1 MKAAV
6 LRQVGAPL
14 EIEDVAI
21 SKPGPH
27 EVLLRAKAT
36 GVCHS
41 DLHFQSGAYPTALP
55 TVLGHECAGVVEQVG
70 SEVRTVKPGDHVV
83 TCLSA
88 FCGHCEF
95 CVSGHL
101 SLCEEPD
108 VQRAKDAEPR
118 LGSGDAPMSQF
129 LNLSAFA
136 EQLLIHENACV
147 KIREDMPM
155 DRAALIGCAVTTA
168 YGSVVRTAE
177 VRPGQS
183 VAVLGCGGIGLA
195 TINAAA
201 IAGAGRIIAIDRV
214 AEKEQLARGFGATDF
229 IDASDGEVWK
239 KVLGMTGGGVD
250 HALEA
255 IGLASTTEDAFRML
269 RRRGTATVIGMIP
282 VGQKVSLNGYE
293 FLQEK
298 TLRGSNMGSNLF
310 PVDIPRLVDFYMS
323 GKLKLDELI
332 SRRIKLDQVN
342 EAFEEMKTGAIARS
356 VVLFDD

>member
-6 LRQVGAPL
+6 LRAVGAPL
-14 EIEDVAI
+14 EIEDITI
-21 SKPGPH
+21 SKPAPH
-27 EVLLRAKAT
+27 EVLIRAVAT

-41 DLHFQSGAYPTALP
+41 DLHFQKGHYPAALP

-70 SEVRTVKPGDHVV
+70 AEVRTVKPGDHVV

-101 SLCEEPD
+101 SLCEEPEL
-108 VQRAKDAEPR
+108 QRGKDEPPR
-118 LGSGDAPMSQF
+118 IGTGDKPMTQF

-136 EQLLIHENACV
+136 EQLLIHEHACV
-147 KIREDMPM
+147 KIRPDMPL

-214 AEKEQLARGFGATDF
+214 ASKEQLARDFGATDF
-229 IDASDGEVWK
+229 VDASEGDVWK
-239 KVLGMTGGGVD
+239 KVLSMTSGGVD
-250 HALEA
+250 HAFEA
-255 IGLASTTEDAFRML
+255 IGLTATAEDAFRML
-269 RRRGTATVIGMIP
+269 RRRGIATIIGMIP
-282 VGQKVSLNGYE
+282 VGQKLSLNGYE
-293 FLQEK
+293 FLKEK
-298 TLRGSNMGSNLF
+298 QIRGSFMGSNQF
-310 PVDIPRLVDFYMS
+310 PVDIPRIVDFYMS
-323 GKLKLDELI
+323 GRLKLDEMI
-332 SRRIKLDQVN
+332 SRRIRLDQVN
-342 EAFEEMKTGAIARS
+342 EAFAEMESGAIARS
-356 VVLFDD
+356 VITFD

>member
-6 LRQVGAPL
+6 LRAVGAPL

-27 EVLLRAKAT
+27 EVLIRAAAT

-41 DLHFQSGAYPTALP
+41 DLHFQKGHYPAALP
-55 TVLGHECAGVVEQVG
+55 TVLGHECAGVVEQIG

-101 SLCEEPD
+101 SLCEEPEL
-108 VQRAKDAEPR
+108 QRAKDEPPR
-118 LGSGDAPMSQF
+118 LSTGDKPMAQF

-136 EQLLIHENACV
+136 EQLLIHEHACV
-147 KIREDMPM
+147 KIRPDMPL

-168 YGSVVRTAE
+168 YGSVIRTAE

-214 AEKEQLARGFGATDF
+214 ASKEQLAREFGASDF
-229 IDASDGEVWK
+229 VDASDGDVWK
-239 KVLGMTGGGVD
+239 KVLSMTAGGVD
-250 HALEA
+250 HAFEA
-255 IGLASTTEDAFRML
+255 IGLTATAEDAFRML
-269 RRRGTATVIGMIP
+269 RRRGIATIIGMIP
-282 VGQKVSLNGYE
+282 VGQKLSLNGYE
-293 FLQEK
+293 FLKEK
-298 TLRGSNMGSNLF
+298 QIRGSFMGSNQF
-310 PVDIPRLVDFYMS
+310 PIDIPRIVDFYMS
-323 GKLKLDELI
+323 GRLKLDEMI
-332 SRRIKLDQVN
+332 SRRIRLDQIN
-342 EAFEEMKTGAIARS
+342 EAFTEMESGAIARS
-356 VVLFDD
+356 VVTFD

>member
-6 LRQVGAPL
+6 LRAVGAPL

-27 EVLLRAKAT
+27 EVLIRAVAT

-41 DLHFQSGAYPTALP
+41 DLHFQKGHYPAALP
-55 TVLGHECAGVVEQVG
+55 TVLGHECAGVVEQIG

-101 SLCEEPD
+101 SLCEEPEL
-108 VQRAKDAEPR
+108 QRAKDEPPR
-118 LGSGDAPMSQF
+118 IGTGDKPMTQF

-136 EQLLIHENACV
+136 EQLLIHEHACV
-147 KIREDMPM
+147 KIRPDMPL

-168 YGSVVRTAE
+168 YGSVIRTAE

-214 AEKEQLARGFGATDF
+214 ASKEQLAREFGATDF
-229 IDASDGEVWK
+229 VDASDGDVWK
-239 KVLGMTGGGVD
+239 KVLSMTAGGVD
-250 HALEA
+250 HAFEA
-255 IGLASTTEDAFRML
+255 IGLTATAEDAFRML
-269 RRRGTATVIGMIP
+269 RRRGIATIIGMIP
-282 VGQKVSLNGYE
+282 VGQKLSLNGYE
-293 FLQEK
+293 FLKEK
-298 TLRGSNMGSNLF
+298 QIRGSFMGSNQF
-310 PVDIPRLVDFYMS
+310 PIDIPRIVDFYMS
-323 GKLKLDELI
+323 GRLKLDEMI
-332 SRRIKLDQVN
+332 SRRIRLDQVN
-342 EAFEEMKTGAIARS
+342 EAFAEMESGAIARS
-356 VVLFDD
+356 VITFD